1 MTSDVARFSKTYKL
15 ALCYKFFAAGAKN
28 LTNLL
33 NLKDCVPLNLKIK
46 YPWFNVKGRPI
57 SVDKTYIPRL
67 FFSPDY
73 TFNATSVV
81 YTKVQYFFFITIY
94 PKYFITFKSSTTR
107 DPPRPLPGARVR
119 NMLWLLTNN
128 VQQSDKAFIECT
140 NITMIALVMYKD
152 DCNFLYTNILFCSCL
167 FFHSIYIVIV

>member
-1 MTSDVARFSKTYKL
+1 MSYIFLLSHLCRKAYFRYSYTPVISAPASVAQNLQCPPWICSRAPISMTSDVARFSKTYKL

-28 LTNLL
+28 LINLL

-46 YPWFNVKGRPI
+46 YLWFNVKGRPI

-81 YTKVQYFFFITIY
+81 YTKVQYCFFFLTI
-94 PKYFITFKSSTTR
+94 
-107 DPPRPLPGARVR
+107 
-119 NMLWLLTNN
+119 
-128 VQQSDKAFIECT
+128 
-140 NITMIALVMYKD
+140 
-152 DCNFLYTNILFCSCL
+152 
-167 FFHSIYIVIV
+167 